1 MKIIE
6 AIIETFLFNSRFITI
21 LAVLGTLA
29 ASIVMFLAGTLRIW
43 SGTKEF
49 YYKIWLAP
57 VVESHNAEQV
67 LALFVN
73 SVDNYLFAMV
83 LLIFSMGI
91 YELFISEI
99 DPASRREDT
108 RPDWLKIR
116 NLDQLKESL
125 GKVIL
130 MILIVTFFE
139 KSMHMD
145 FKSPLDLLYLGIGIL
160 MVAGALFLTHALI
173 KKEKDHE

>member
-1 MKIIE
+1 MKLV
-6 AIIETFLFNSRFITI
+6 ETIFETILFNSRFITI
-21 LAVLGTLA
+21 TAVFGTLA
-29 ASIVMFLAGTLRIW
+29 ASVVMFLAGTLRIW
-43 SGTKEF
+43 LGIKEF
-49 YYKIWLAP
+49 YTKIWLDP
-57 VVESHNAEQV
+57 NVPKHEAEQV

-99 DPASRREDT
+99 DPASRRPDT

-139 KSMHMD
+139 KSMHMT
-145 FKSPLDLLYLGIGIL
+145 FSGVLDLLYFAIGIL
-160 MVAGALFLTHALI
+160 MIAGALFLTHALH
-173 KKEKDHE
+173 KKEEDH